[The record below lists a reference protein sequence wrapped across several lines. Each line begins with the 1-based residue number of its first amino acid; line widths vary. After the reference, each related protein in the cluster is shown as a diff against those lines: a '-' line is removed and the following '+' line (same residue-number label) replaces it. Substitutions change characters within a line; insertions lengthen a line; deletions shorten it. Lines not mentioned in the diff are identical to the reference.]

1 MTKLSSDINYKT
13 LTYKDNF
20 EHFSFE
26 QFDVY
31 KPIEIYRL
39 IENSK
44 LLLEKTKECQK
55 RFKDYLSFTIQEKKY
70 LVCFLTM
77 PNKYLKLGM
86 EQFKEKES
94 QFNHSSKLLKYCNQC
109 M

>member
-1 MTKLSSDINYKT
+1 MTKLSSDIDYKT
-13 LTYKDNF
+13 LTYKHKDNF

-55 RFKDYLSFTIQEKKY
+55 RFKDYLSFTIQEKKF
-70 LVCFLTM
+70 LVCFLTI

-94 QFNHSSKLLKYCNQC
+94 QYYHLSKLLKYYK
-109 M
+109 